1 MADQNSN
8 SSNKQDFVL
17 HILVTFT
24 DGTFGISTGKLFF
37 KPKLPQ
43 KSDIEDWVWPAGVD
57 FSTSWNLLDYE
68 GPADCNKSKQSLHN
82 GSILKSGTIMFY
94 SESIDEIRKE
104 RDKLILQGNES
115 KYLKSTDGKQK
126 FEYPTK
132 CPPNYVTPEKKVNKK
147 KQLNLEKT
155 CGKAVGSTRNAKKK
169 SVMNK
174 SMTPP
179 VSESD
184 EQQEKPKSAD
194 LLGKRNQI
202 VSESNIIEE
211 KATSCMQRSLA
222 HSVDDD
228 NLLSSPLKSLEAA
241 ELNANDSVICDST
254 TISSH
259 NSEAK
264 LSKYEKKIEILQREN
279 QSQKEKISI
288 NEMDLEIYYY
298 QLASKEL
305 QILELN
311 EKIAELENEQPMVLI
326 KGQHLH
332 LQDSSASAGNNA
344 LTSVKSNTAGLHTG
358 TRMLQ
363 FNSDV
368 MVSESCIRKIAIAL
382 VTDQMTD
389 TCRNRIAAL
398 ILDDLYTIEE
408 LANMSL
414 SGRKCPGQDRVAK
427 PKLPP
432 EIISAIH
439 SRP

>member
-24 DGTFGISTGKLFF
+24 DGTFGILTGKSFF
-37 KPKLPQ
+37 KTKFPQ
-43 KSDIEDWVWPAGVD
+43 KSDIEDWVVLLKSWWPAGVD
-57 FSTSWNLLDYE
+57 VSTSWNLLDYE

-115 KYLKSTDGKQK
+115 KYLKTTDGKQK

-132 CPPNYVTPEKKVNKK
+132 YPPNYVTPEKK
-147 KQLNLEKT
+147 
-155 CGKAVGSTRNAKKK
+155 
-169 SVMNK
+169 
-174 SMTPP
+174 
-179 VSESD
+179 
-184 EQQEKPKSAD
+184 
-194 LLGKRNQI
+194 
-202 VSESNIIEE
+202 
-211 KATSCMQRSLA
+211 
-222 HSVDDD
+222 
-228 NLLSSPLKSLEAA
+228 
-241 ELNANDSVICDST
+241 
-254 TISSH
+254 
-259 NSEAK
+259 
-264 LSKYEKKIEILQREN
+264 EN
-279 QSQKEKISI
+279 QSQKLKITI
-288 NEMDLEIYYY
+288 NEMDLEIYYN

-311 EKIAELENEQPMVLI
+311 EKIAELENEQAMVLI
-326 KGQHLH
+326 KEIKDVLAEMNTLVHNIRAHPIQGQHLR

-344 LTSVKSNTAGLHTG
+344 LTSAKSNTACLHTG
-358 TRMLQ
+358 TRMKKLWG
-363 FNSDV
+363 DV

-382 VTDQMTD
+382 KTDQKTD